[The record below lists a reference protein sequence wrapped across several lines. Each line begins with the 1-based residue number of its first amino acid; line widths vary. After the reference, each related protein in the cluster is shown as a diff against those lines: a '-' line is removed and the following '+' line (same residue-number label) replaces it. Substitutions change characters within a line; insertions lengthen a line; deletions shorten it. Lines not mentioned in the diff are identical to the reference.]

1 VSRACEDR
9 LRQLY
14 VPATPDLTAQGS
26 PTGVAR
32 AIRNRPVPLLAACD
46 VCGSA
51 DLAEIRCKVIC
62 RNCRTIL
69 QSCADL

>member
-1 VSRACEDR
+1 MRVCEDR
-9 LRQLY
+9 FRRGHDGPVKVGEASLALQ
-14 VPATPDLTAQGS
+14 
-26 PTGVAR
+26 AR
-32 AIRNRPVPLLAACD
+32 ERAAPLLTECD
-46 VCGSA
+46 VCGSV